1 MVKKSP
7 IIKWLGRHFTVEFYQ
22 LKVFLEVARHLSFT
36 EAADVLNLTQP
47 AVSAKIKAL
56 EASLDTELFY
66 RLGRK
71 IELTP
76 VGDYLLEEGPKLIAL
91 ESHLLNKINEIKQ
104 GKFSHL
110 KIGCTHS
117 IARGWLPH
125 LLFRYRQEYP
135 NIQLECLPFDT
146 VQQLHQAI
154 TIGDVEIGFSETN
167 LSDFNEITSSPV
179 GSFQYFL
186 MVAADHRLA
195 HCKWLSLQEL
205 KSEFWVFPATGTSER
220 LALEGRLSEL
230 GMQISDFPH
239 QEVVHTAGLLN
250 TFLTQGHYLGFGSSM
265 QLITERQ
272 TKLLVEIPLQE
283 FAFDYQL
290 FMLMPKQLSKM
301 LHRQSQKRGAKTIS
315 VEPVQ
320 QFIQLVSRESE
331 RRRRLRK
338 PSSTTTKYSDGIS
351 ASSFPSPFAKD
362 ARKVHLRS
370 PGIAI
375 QRSKTLTETITLA
388 IGTQNKTI
396 QTVTA
401 GSIIQRLGLL
411 EHFLPRDGQYSN
423 IDYRIKWRDF
433 TSGAPIVAG
442 LQSQELDIGIL
453 GDYPLL
459 LSGISPENESLTK
472 TRLVSFVASNPDG
485 TGNTIIVPGRS
496 PLSSLD
502 DLRHRVIAVPFASS
516 AHGMVMR
523 TLSQANLLQDVTLTS
538 INNLSINRL
547 TPQNAEADGYAY
559 FAPLHEIASHRG
571 KFRRLVDTPD
581 MTGLPT
587 FHGIVARKA
596 LIDDHPEI
604 VVAYLKALI
613 AAQHWYVTTPSALS
627 LVSNWVSLA
636 PEIVAKT
643 LDYQQ
648 PNHTG
653 LFFPATQIKTDWITE
668 HIKQLQII
676 PGNEELGN
684 IDTNNWIQTE
694 FLETAIKSF

>member
-1 MVKKSP
+1 M
-7 IIKWLGRHFTVEFYQ
+7 EFYQ

-36 EAADVLNLTQP
+36 EAADALNLTQP

-56 EASLDTELFY
+56 EASLDAELFY

-76 VGDYLLEEGPKLIAL
+76 VGDYLLEAGPKLIDL
-91 ESHLLNKINEIKQ
+91 ESHLLNKINDIKQ

-110 KIGCTHS
+110 KIGSTHS
-117 IARGWLPH
+117 ISRGWLPH
-125 LLFRYRQEYP
+125 LLFRYRQKYP

-167 LSDFNEITSSPV
+167 LSEFSEIASSPV
-179 GSFQYFL
+179 DSFQYFL

-195 HCKWLSLQEL
+195 QCQWLSLQEL
-205 KSEFWVFPATGTSER
+205 KSEFWVFPAIGTPER
-220 LALEGRLSEL
+220 LALERRLSEL

-239 QEVVHTAGLLN
+239 QEVVHTPGLLN
-250 TFLTQGHYLGFGSSM
+250 EFLTQGHYLGFGSSM

-272 TKLLVEIPLQE
+272 TKLIVEIPLQE

-301 LHRQSQKRGAKTIS
+301 LHRQSQKRGVQTIS
-315 VEPVQ
+315 VEPLQ
-320 QFIQLVSRESE
+320 QFIHLISKESK
-331 RRRRLRK
+331 RSKHLSK
-338 PSSTTTKYSDGIS
+338 VSSTTTEISDRLPL
-351 ASSFPSPFAKD
+351 SSSPFPFFKD
-362 ARKVHLRS
+362 AAKVHLKS
-370 PGIAI
+370 PSISI
-375 QRSKTLTETITLA
+375 QRSKTLTETLTLS

-423 IDYRIKWRDF
+423 INYRVKWRDF

-459 LSGISPENESLTK
+459 LSGITPENASSIQ
-472 TRLVSFVASNPDG
+472 TRLISFVASNPDG

-496 PLSSLD
+496 SLSSLD

-538 INNLSINRL
+538 IN
-547 TPQNAEADGYAY
+547 T
-559 FAPLHEIASHRG
+559 
-571 KFRRLVDTPD
+571 
-581 MTGLPT
+581 
-587 FHGIVARKA
+587 
-596 LIDDHPEI
+596 
-604 VVAYLKALI
+604 
-613 AAQHWYVTTPSALS
+613 
-627 LVSNWVSLA
+627 
-636 PEIVAKT
+636 
-643 LDYQQ
+643 
-648 PNHTG
+648 
-653 LFFPATQIKTDWITE
+653 
-668 HIKQLQII
+668 
-676 PGNEELGN
+676 
-684 IDTNNWIQTE
+684 
-694 FLETAIKSF
+694 